1 MRTAKSCGTLFGLTV
16 LVITSPALAVDAT
29 SRIDAVTVYPSGAAI
44 TRIATVDLP
53 GGTTTVRLTGLVNQI
68 DPNRIRVETGSG
80 DATIGQVRFARQQ
93 QREAFNADIER
104 LNAEIRDVESRIGKI
119 DDAIKS
125 AELRL
130 KFLDGLTQ
138 GYAKEAW
145 AGGARGTADVG
156 SWREALSLLQTASAD
171 AYAVIRNQK
180 AARTGAERDLSV
192 LQREL
197 AELSGGS
204 MATSVVELSLRAP
217 RAMTTEL
224 RLHYFQNNARWMP
237 QYEARLDSDT
247 AKLALIQQAMVY
259 QRTDESWQDVSLSL
273 STSDPSGAL
282 EPGTLSSEFLDLRDP
297 MPQARE
303 RVAMG
308 KLQLSAAGDSKEML
322 EDNAPGVP
330 AQIGNYAVTY
340 TVPGRVSVANNADDS
355 QALDLDS
362 IDFEVGLV
370 TRIMPRRS
378 EQAYLAARFD
388 YDHNLPLYGSTLNAY
403 VDGAYAGKATMPT
416 LLPKA
421 EVTLPM
427 GDDRRVDVKRVDR
440 GAARGQQ
447 GLISRRNTE
456 TTDYL
461 FEITNRRRS
470 ETVVEVI
477 DLYPVARN
485 DDITVD
491 IPRSATAPTVTD
503 VDDNPGIILWRK
515 TLAPDEEWR
524 IEHTYTVT
532 WPAGKV
538 LSRR

>member
-1 MRTAKSCGTLFGLTV
+1 MRTAKACNTFLGLTI
-16 LVITSPALAVDAT
+16 LVVASPAFAVDAT

-44 TRIATVDLP
+44 TRIATVALP
-53 GGTTTVRLTGLVNQI
+53 GGTTKVRLTGLVNNL

-80 DATIGQVRFARQQ
+80 DVTIGQVRFARQQ

-104 LNAEIRDVESRIGKI
+104 LNAEIREVESRIGAI
-119 DDAIKS
+119 DDAVKS

-171 AYAVIRNQK
+171 AYAEIRNQN
-180 AARTGAERDLSV
+180 AARTEAERDLSV

-217 RAMTTEL
+217 RALTTEL

-247 AKLALIQQAMVY
+247 AELTLIQQAMVY
-259 QRTDESWQDVSLSL
+259 QRTDEAWQDVSLSL

-297 MPQARE
+297 MPQAPQRA
-303 RVAMG
+303 AMN
-308 KLQLSAAGDSKEML
+308 KLQMANSDSVE
-322 EDNAPGVP
+322 EVAVTGARGVP

-340 TVPGRVSVANNADDS
+340 TVPGRVSVANNADDA

-362 IDFEVGLV
+362 FDFDVGLV

-388 YDHNLPLYGSTLNAY
+388 YDRNVPLLGSTLRVY
-403 VDGAYAGKATMPT
+403 VDGAYAGMTTMPT
-416 LLPKA
+416 VLPNA
-421 EVTLPM
+421 EITLPM
-427 GDDRRVDVKRVDR
+427 GDDRRVEVNRVDR
-440 GAARGQQ
+440 GASRGEQ

-470 ETVVEVI
+470 DTVVEVL
-477 DLYPVARN
+477 DLYPVSRN
-485 DDITVD
+485 EDITVD
-491 IPRSATAPTVTD
+491 VPRSATTPTVTD
-503 VDDNPGIILWRK
+503 VDDEPGVILWRK
-515 TLAPDEEWR
+515 TLSPGEEWR

-532 WPAGKV
+532 WPTDKV

>member
-1 MRTAKSCGTLFGLTV
+1 MRTAKTCSTLIGLTV
-16 LVITSPALAVDAT
+16 LVIASPAFAVDAT

-68 DPNRIRVETGSG
+68 DPNRIRVEARSG
-80 DATIGQVRFARQQ
+80 DVTIGQVRFARQQ
-93 QREAFNADIER
+93 QREAFNEDIER
-104 LNAEIRDVESRIGKI
+104 LNAEIRDVESRIAAI
-119 DDAIKS
+119 DDAVKS

-156 SWREALSLLQTASAD
+156 SWREALSLLQTASTD
-171 AYAVIRNQK
+171 AYAEIRNQK
-180 AARTGAERDLSV
+180 AARADTERDLSV

-204 MATSVVELSLRAP
+204 MATSVVELSLRTP

-224 RLHYFQNNARWMP
+224 RLHYFQNNARWLP
-237 QYEARLDSDT
+237 QYEARLDSDG
-247 AKLALIQQAMVY
+247 AELSLIQQAMVY
-259 QRTDESWQDVSLSL
+259 QRTDEAWQDVSLSL

-297 MPQARE
+297 MPRAPERAAMSKAQMANADGVEEMVVTGARE
-303 RVAMG
+303 VA
-308 KLQLSAAGDSKEML
+308 
-322 EDNAPGVP
+322 
-330 AQIGNYAVTY
+330 AQVGNYAVTY
-340 TVPGRVSVANNADDS
+340 TVPGRVSVANNADDA

-362 IDFEVGLV
+362 FDFDVGLV

-388 YDHNLPLYGSTLNAY
+388 YDRNVPLLGSTLRVY
-403 VDGAYAGKATMPT
+403 VDGAYAGMTAMPT
-416 LLPKA
+416 LLPNA

-427 GDDRRVDVKRVDR
+427 GDDRRVEVTRVDR
-440 GAARGQQ
+440 GAARGQE

-461 FEITNRRRS
+461 FEITNRRRAD
-470 ETVVEVI
+470 TVVEVL

-491 IPRSATAPTVTD
+491 VPRSATTPTVTD
-503 VDDNPGIILWRK
+503 VDDQPGVILWRK
-515 TLAPDEEWR
+515 TLSPDEEWR

-532 WPAGKV
+532 WPTDKV